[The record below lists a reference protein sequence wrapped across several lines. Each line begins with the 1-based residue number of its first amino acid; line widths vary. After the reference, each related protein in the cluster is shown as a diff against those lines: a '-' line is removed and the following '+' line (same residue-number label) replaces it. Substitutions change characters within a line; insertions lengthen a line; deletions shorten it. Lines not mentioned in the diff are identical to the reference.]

1 MAELLCEF
9 SGQREDGVGRPRLAR
24 NSRSTFF
31 HTPLESISVPSISNK
46 NMGESSFSGRKRQGK
61 SCHLLAVVLKYR
73 NVALRKVYHR
83 RDMGA
88 SHMKVNRIRQN
99 VLPVLA
105 ALIWGTAFVAQ
116 SVGADYV
123 EPFTFN
129 AARSAIAFLFLLVLC
144 LVRRTMQRGVVE
156 SATKSWKDLAVGGI
170 CCGVALTVASNLQ
183 QKGLETTTSGKAGF
197 ITALYIVIVPI
208 AGIFLKK
215 RAPRTIWISVALAV
229 AGLYCLC
236 ITEDFTI
243 TSGDF
248 YVLLCAFCFS
258 AHILVIDFFTQRVDG
273 VELSCAQFLV
283 VTVLSSIG
291 MIATESPSLEA
302 LRFCIWPILYVGI
315 FSSGVAYTLQIL
327 AQKDSNPTVVSLL
340 LSLESVFAT
349 LAGAIILHDRMSGKE
364 YLGCV
369 LMLVAVVLAQLPEP
383 RKRTEEVLNK

>member
-1 MAELLCEF
+1 M
-9 SGQREDGVGRPRLAR
+9 R
-24 NSRSTFF
+24 
-31 HTPLESISVPSISNK
+31 
-46 NMGESSFSGRKRQGK
+46 
-61 SCHLLAVVLKYR
+61 
-73 NVALRKVYHR
+73 
-83 RDMGA
+83 
-88 SHMKVNRIRQN
+88 VNRIRQN

-105 ALIWGTAFVAQ
+105 AFIWGTAFVAQ

-129 AARSAIAFLFLLVLC
+129 AARAAIAFLFLLGLC
-144 LVRRTMQRGVVE
+144 LVRKKIQKGVVE
-156 SATKSWKDLAVGGI
+156 STTKSWKDLAVGGI
-170 CCGVALTVASNLQ
+170 CCGVALTVATNLQ

-208 AGIFLKK
+208 ISIFLKK
-215 RAPRTIWISVALAV
+215 KAPRTIWLSVALAV

-236 ITEDFTI
+236 ITENLSI

-248 YVLLCAFCFS
+248 YILLCAFCFS
-258 AHILVIDFFTQRVDG
+258 AHILVIDYFTQKVDG

-291 MIATESPSLEA
+291 MLATESPSLEA
-302 LRFCIWPILYVGI
+302 LQMCAWPILYVGI

-349 LAGAIILHDRMSGKE
+349 LAGAVILHDRMSGKE

-369 LMLVAVVLAQLPEP
+369 LMLIAVVLAQLPE
-383 RKRTEEVLNK
+383 KSSTTATMKN